1 MKRVIRIGSK
11 RKSRLTGQEKALTQ
25 DGNARVAL
33 IHALIPI
40 GLEAVAEELEREV
53 ERLAGAKHSRSGG
66 LPGHYRWGGQGGSV
80 YLADQKVKTRIP
92 RVRNVLEN
100 NEVPLE
106 SYRLL
111 QKPRNGDEGV
121 MRKVLYGLSC
131 RKYEQCAEAVPG
143 ALGLSSSSISRRFIQ
158 VSAGKVQEMLERD
171 LSGYDLVALF
181 LDGKSFA
188 EDEMILALGVTLE
201 GEKVVLGVIQA
212 GTENETVIKAF
223 LSDLLGRGLNIEGGI
238 LCVIDGAKGLR
249 SAIRKV
255 FADKALVQRCQW
267 HKRENVVEYLPKSH
281 QSSWRRR
288 LQQAYEKPTYEEAKA
303 ALHRLKPELKLLNVS
318 ALASLEEGLEETLT
332 LHRLGLFAELGISFK
347 TTNCIESVMALVGQY
362 TDKVDCWRNSSQKHR
377 WVGTALLEIEHGLRR
392 VKGYRKLWK
401 LREALKRHT
410 GVLREAA

>member
-11 RKSRLTGQEKALTQ
+11 RKSRVTAQEKALAH

-33 IHALIPI
+33 IQALIPI

-53 ERLAGAKHSRSGG
+53 ERLVGAKHSRSGG
-66 LPGHYRWGGQGGSV
+66 LPGHYRWGGQAGSV
-80 YLADQKVKTRIP
+80 YLADEKVKTRVP

-100 NEVPLE
+100 KEVPLE

-111 QKPRNGDEGV
+111 QKPRNGGEGV

-158 VSAGKVQEMLERD
+158 VSGNKFKELMERD
-171 LSGYDLVALF
+171 LSGYDFVALF

-201 GEKVVLGVIQA
+201 GEKVVLGLIQA

-223 LSDLLGRGLNIEGGI
+223 LNELLGRGLNIEEGI
-238 LCVIDGAKGLR
+238 LCVIDGAKGFH

-255 FADKALVQRCQW
+255 FADRALVQRCQW
-267 HKRENVVEYLPKSH
+267 HKRENVVAYLPKSH
-281 QSSWRRR
+281 QSSWRRK

-303 ALHRLKPELKLLNVS
+303 AVQRLKLELKLLNVS
-318 ALASLEEGLEETLT
+318 ALSSLEEGLEETLT
-332 LHRLGLFAELGISFK
+332 LHRLGLFADLGASFK
-347 TTNCIESVMALVGQY
+347 TANCIESIMAQVGQY
-362 TDKVDCWRNSSQKHR
+362 TDKVDYWRNSSQKHR
-377 WVGTALLEIEHGLRR
+377 WVATALLEIEARLRR

-401 LREALKRHT
+401 LREALKQHT
-410 GVLREAA
+410 HVLREAA